1 MSLKFNDV
9 YLGYGNSLVVQ
20 GVSMTLNE
28 GDRVCLLGGNGSGKS
43 TLIKGLFGL
52 VELRKGSIEFQNNE
66 IGKLKAH
73 ERFHLGIAYVPQN
86 RKLFANKSV
95 LENLQLACLSSGMS
109 KDKIEKRQQR
119 VISSLPRLSEK
130 LNSQCGLL
138 SGGEQQMV
146 AIGRALMCEPK
157 VLLLDEPTAGL
168 APVWIDTLYEVIEST
183 IKEYKYSM
191 LLVEQ
196 NVQVGL
202 DLTDTANILSNGV
215 FVKTEKSLNLINDK
229 NLIKT
234 YLG

>member
-1 MSLKFNDV
+1 
-9 YLGYGNSLVVQ
+9 
-20 GVSMTLNE
+20 
-28 GDRVCLLGGNGSGKS
+28 
-43 TLIKGLFGL
+43 
-52 VELRKGSIEFQNNE
+52 
-66 IGKLKAH
+66 
-73 ERFHLGIAYVPQN
+73 
-86 RKLFANKSV
+86 
-95 LENLQLACLSSGMS
+95 MS
-109 KDKIEKRQQR
+109 KEKITERQQR

-157 VLLLDEPTAGL
+157 VLLLDEPSAGL
-168 APVWIDTLYEVIEST
+168 APVWIDILYDVIETT

-202 DLTDTANILSNGV
+202 DLTDTANILANGI
-215 FVKTEKSLNLINDK
+215 FVKTEKSLKLINDK
-229 NLIKT
+229 DLIKT